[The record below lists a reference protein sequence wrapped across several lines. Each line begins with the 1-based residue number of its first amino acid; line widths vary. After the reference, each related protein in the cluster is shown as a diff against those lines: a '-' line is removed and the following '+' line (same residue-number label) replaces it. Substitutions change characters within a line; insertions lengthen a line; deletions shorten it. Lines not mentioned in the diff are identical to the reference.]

1 MNEIREIIDLLESK
15 NSQTLEMVKLPGGMN
30 SFTPVLSSALMQLHY
45 GKLYKG
51 YVTRYNAKEGDCT
64 FNEAG
69 ARLHDL
75 YFSQFKTRS
84 ASNRP
89 TGRILDMINR
99 EYGDFVTFK
108 KAITEECMKVQGSGW
123 VYVNRQG
130 KLKQIKNHRIPSDG
144 IVIII
149 DMWEHAFQMDYHSDK
164 KKYIDSLWK
173 IMDWSVIN
181 QRT

>member
-1 MNEIREIIDLLESK
+1 MTDLRKIIDLIESK
-15 NSQTLEMVKLPGGMN
+15 SSQTLEMVKLPSGMN
-30 SFTPVLSSALMQLHY
+30 SFAPVLSSALMQLHY
-45 GKLYKG
+45 SKLYRG
-51 YVTRYNAKEGDCT
+51 YVTRYNANEGDRV

-69 ARLHDL
+69 AHLHDV
-75 YFSQFKTRS
+75 YFSQFKPRS

-99 EYGDFVTFK
+99 EFGDFVSFK
-108 KAITEECMKVQGSGW
+108 KAITEEAMKVQGSGW

-144 IVIII
+144 IVILI
-149 DMWEHAFQMDYHSDK
+149 DLWEHAFQMDYHSDK

-173 IMDWSVIN
+173 IMDWSAIN
-181 QRT
+181 QRI

>member
-1 MNEIREIIDLLESK
+1 MQDLRDLIDLVEAK
-15 NSQTLEMVKLPGGMN
+15 NTHTIDMVKLPSGMN
-30 SFTPVLSSALMQLHY
+30 TFAPILSSALMQLHY
-45 GKLYKG
+45 GKLYRG
-51 YVTRYNAKEGDCT
+51 YVDRYNANEGDKT

-69 ARLHDL
+69 ARLHDI
-75 YFSQFKTRS
+75 YFSQFQSRK

-99 EYGDFVTFK
+99 EFGDFVSFK
-108 KAITEECMKVQGSGW
+108 KAVSEECMKVQGSGW

-144 IVIII
+144 IVILI

-164 KKYIDSLWK
+164 KKYVDNLWK
-173 IMDWSVIN
+173 IMDWGKIN
-181 QRT
+181 QRI

>member
-1 MNEIREIIDLLESK
+1 MSELRIFLDLVESK
-15 NSQTLEMVKLPGGMN
+15 STQTIEITKLPSGMT
-30 SFTPVLSSALMQLHY
+30 SFAPVLSSALMQLHY
-45 GKLYKG
+45 GKLYRG
-51 YVTRYNAKEGDCT
+51 YVDRYNRSEGDRT

-69 ARLHDL
+69 AYLHDI
-75 YFSQFKTRS
+75 YFSQFKPRS

-99 EYGDFVTFK
+99 SFGNFTDFK
-108 KAITEECMKVQGSGW
+108 KAIAEECMKMQGSGW

-130 KLKQIKNHRIPSDG
+130 KIKTIQNHRKPSDG
-144 IVIII
+144 IVILI

-164 KKYIDSLWK
+164 KKYVDNLWK
-173 IMDWSVIN
+173 IMDWDKIN